1 METMKLRF
9 TTAVAGK
16 LAAAPHSTAKSELIE
31 ELSDNLYH
39 RYLDLTAAGVPRE
52 EAYQQALDCL
62 GDTGELVEYL
72 NSLQPDESLPELLL
86 RPDQGDSGQL
96 DDLLKNVEEIV
107 KGALDKAKGALR
119 DAKSIA
125 EDNLG
130 ISADDLARETKEKV
144 GQAFQKAKDV
154 VGAAVSP
161 REPADGEFEIHADGY
176 DDDHGEHPW
185 GEDHEDQADPAE
197 PTGAGRG
204 GQDASHSWQF
214 SVGYNRD
221 RGGFFTQWENSRT
234 GEGGGVPVP
243 LDEPIFGQAL
253 TGLDVQVSGDVDIR
267 LTEAEDGDVVIRG
280 DVERLEAFRS
290 EDGVLTIRQDG
301 KTASSSFFFRR
312 GLYSADVS
320 LALPRRWWKFIR
332 VSTADGDVN
341 LSGDVALGLVSVK
354 TASGDLDGRL
364 PQCECFSFKS
374 ASGDLEWEGCA
385 DELQAET
392 VSGDLTF
399 RGQLSRIG
407 KLSCKSVSGD
417 IDWEGTAQEAQ
428 FQTVSG
434 DILANGQLGQV
445 QATSVSGEV
454 EVSGAVAGGAR
465 CSSSSGGI
473 RLESAA
479 LPQRMDLSSKSGDC
493 EVRIPDAGPFTVHF
507 KTTSGRFQS
516 DFFTGNMGGRHNTF
530 TYREDDAADG
540 SVPTYRISSV
550 SGNLYLYQY

>member
-119 DAKSIA
+119 DAKNIA

-144 GQAFQKAKDV
+144 GHAFQKAKDV
-154 VGAAVSP
+154 VGAAVSS
-161 REPADGEFEIHADGY
+161 REPEAGQSPQDPEREAAGDGASERSEEGGD
-176 DDDHGEHPW
+176 
-185 GEDHEDQADPAE
+185 
-197 PTGAGRG
+197 

-214 SVGYNRD
+214 SVGYDRD
-221 RGGFFTQWENSRT
+221 RGGFFTQWENSRA
-234 GEGGGVPVP
+234 GEGGSVPIP

-253 TGLDVQVSGDVDIR
+253 TGLDVQVSGDVNIR

-280 DVERLEAFRS
+280 DVELLEAFRS

-301 KTASSSFFFRR
+301 KTASSAFFFRR

-465 CSSSSGGI
+465 CSSSSGGV

-530 TYREDDAADG
+530 TYRKDDAADG
-540 SVPTYRISSV
+540 AVPTYRISSV